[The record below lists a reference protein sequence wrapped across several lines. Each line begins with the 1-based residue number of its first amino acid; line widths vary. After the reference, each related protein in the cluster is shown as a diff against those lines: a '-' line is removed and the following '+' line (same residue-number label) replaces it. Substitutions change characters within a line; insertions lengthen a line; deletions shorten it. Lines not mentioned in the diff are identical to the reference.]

1 MAPAQ
6 AWGNQGWKY
15 SVAMGGGKEGT
26 YARDSFKERAIIGNQ
41 LHGGEVEQRRERG
54 KSGICELVEGQKFS
68 RCCRG

>member
-1 MAPAQ
+1 MAQAQ

-26 YARDSFKERAIIGNQ
+26 YARDNFKEWAIIGNQ

-54 KSGICELVEGQKFS
+54 KSGI
-68 RCCRG
+68 